1 MSDRLQSTEFE
12 QWEEI
17 AEAMDELQ
25 EAQKR
30 LLDEIAQN
38 GNVPKTVYRSV
49 YSDLS
54 EAQSQLKSNLDDRMF
69 KEHPDRAEIDVF
81 YRSPDG

>member
-25 EAQKR
+25 DAQKR

-38 GNVPKTVYRSV
+38 GNVPKTVYSSV

-54 EAQSQLKSNLDDRMF
+54 EAQSQLKSDLEDRMF
-69 KEHPDRAEIDVF
+69 KEHPDRAEINVF
-81 YRSPDG
+81 YRSLDG

>member
-25 EAQKR
+25 DAQKR
-30 LLDEIAQN
+30 LLDEMTQN
-38 GNVPKTVYRSV
+38 GNVPRRVYQSV
-49 YSDLS
+49 YYDLS
-54 EAQSQLKSNLDDRMF
+54 EAQSQLKSDLDDRMF
-69 KEHPDRAEIDVF
+69 KEHPDRAERDVF
-81 YRSPDG
+81 YPSPDG